1 LACFGKVADNS
12 GGLRG
17 PRGKGPCRLN
27 AARRSFGRLERGR
40 ERHPS
45 DQLRSK
51 FDLEAWIRLD
61 VVNDLVIASYK
72 IGDGDAASVG
82 TEFPQ
87 LIKVERNELLY
98 LEHVDAVSEAGVVR
112 KAVGDVQA
120 ALPGYENRPKAA
132 VQIFSAT
139 LNNCFAWRR
148 SDVNSDVAE
157 EKVSAPSGL
166 LIRR

>member
-1 LACFGKVADNS
+1 MGS
-12 GGLRG
+12 GQ
-17 PRGKGPCRLN
+17 
-27 AARRSFGRLERGR
+27 S
-40 ERHPS
+40 
-45 DQLRSK
+45 RSK

-72 IGDGDAASVG
+72 IGNGDSASAR

-98 LEHVDAVSEAGVVR
+98 LEHVNAVSEAGVVR
-112 KAVGDVQA
+112 KAFGDVQA
-120 ALPGYENRPKAA
+120 ALPGYENRPKA
-132 VQIFSAT
+132 VIQIVSTT
-139 LNNCFAWRR
+139 LDNCFAWRR